1 MNKRIYNISNIKIL
15 KFFIFSV
22 LFLLVNSFLVKNLF
36 NIKLDLTSDRL
47 FTVSQNTKEII
58 KNLNEPINIKLFFS
72 NSLSKE
78 IPQIRDYEKRVR
90 ELLNK
95 YVNIANGNIKL
106 EIIDPKPF
114 TDQEDLANVYGVQGL
129 QINEEGER
137 FYFGAVISNSVDD
150 TTVIP
155 FFDLSRE
162 SFLEYDL
169 TKTIYNLANTS
180 KPNIGLVTSLPFIGG
195 VNNADGRPQ
204 YEEPFYLYTRIKEF
218 FNVKDLST
226 SFSSVPEDI
235 DQLLVIHPKDISD
248 SALYAIDQFIMTGK
262 GVTFFLDPFS
272 EFENNRIQPN
282 NEQLNIPSSNLNKL
296 FSKWGFEIKPGHIV
310 GDIVNGRKVS
320 LGSAND
326 QKIVT
331 YLLWLA
337 IQENLLSKKDIITAN
352 LDYIFLKSAGSID
365 NLNTN
370 NSLELLPLISSSKQ
384 SMVLERFKVQFRTDP
399 EELIKNFKSEDKNFI
414 IGARIKGSFN
424 SAFSDDEVKNLIGDT
439 SNHKKNILNANI
451 LVFADTDLIAD
462 NTWVSKQDM
471 FGRNNITPMS
481 DNGRLVINSLESMSG
496 GENLIGLRGRG
507 VSNRPFLVIEKLQ
520 KNAELLFREK
530 ELSLQNQLKET
541 ETKLNEIKSNNESNS
556 STAEQNLA
564 IQDFQ
569 NRIFSIRKDLR
580 NVQRRLNQDIDNLET
595 NIKLINIWLM
605 PILVLIL
612 YFSIRYISGKKRKDF
627 YKRIGRLVIK

>member
-15 KFFIFSV
+15 KFFIYSV

-58 KNLNEPINIKLFFS
+58 KNLNQPINIKLFFS

-150 TTVIP
+150 TSVIP

-235 DQLLVIHPKDISD
+235 D
-248 SALYAIDQFIMTGK
+248 
-262 GVTFFLDPFS
+262 
-272 EFENNRIQPN
+272 
-282 NEQLNIPSSNLNKL
+282 
-296 FSKWGFEIKPGHIV
+296 
-310 GDIVNGRKVS
+310 
-320 LGSAND
+320 
-326 QKIVT
+326 
-331 YLLWLA
+331 
-337 IQENLLSKKDIITAN
+337 
-352 LDYIFLKSAGSID
+352 
-365 NLNTN
+365 
-370 NSLELLPLISSSKQ
+370 
-384 SMVLERFKVQFRTDP
+384 
-399 EELIKNFKSEDKNFI
+399 
-414 IGARIKGSFN
+414 
-424 SAFSDDEVKNLIGDT
+424 
-439 SNHKKNILNANI
+439 
-451 LVFADTDLIAD
+451 
-462 NTWVSKQDM
+462 
-471 FGRNNITPMS
+471 
-481 DNGRLVINSLESMSG
+481 
-496 GENLIGLRGRG
+496 
-507 VSNRPFLVIEKLQ
+507 
-520 KNAELLFREK
+520 
-530 ELSLQNQLKET
+530 
-541 ETKLNEIKSNNESNS
+541 
-556 STAEQNLA
+556 
-564 IQDFQ
+564 
-569 NRIFSIRKDLR
+569 
-580 NVQRRLNQDIDNLET
+580 
-595 NIKLINIWLM
+595 
-605 PILVLIL
+605 
-612 YFSIRYISGKKRKDF
+612 
-627 YKRIGRLVIK
+627 